1 MVYFMGTDIKVFIT
15 TENSTYTNTY
25 VTVTDA
31 GVPTCLSGAA
41 LDGSGET
48 VFAGPLSGSLGWMDA
63 DDWGVPEVQN
73 VTGLDVSIGAMDEDI
88 TYFGFRQVTKAEIK
102 KETTI
107 SLTRKKTDL
116 VWDSI
121 FNGVTGG
128 SATGGGRYGVSGGA
142 TVTEFQDGLVEPNI
156 EYGYRLHVVLADG
169 TEVMSIPGC
178 CVQSHTVTTAVD
190 GSADETMEFM
200 TYVTPSYGQTPDQ
213 VKLAATEL

>member
-1 MVYFMGTDIKVFIT
+1 MGQDISVYIT
-15 TENSTYTNTY
+15 TENTTYTNTY

-31 GVPTCLSGAA
+31 GVTTVVSGATTDA
-41 LDGSGET
+41 
-48 VFAGPLSGSLGWMDA
+48 VFAGPLSGNIGFYDS
-63 DDWGVPEVQN
+63 DDFGIPQVEN

-88 TYFGFRQVTKAEIK
+88 TYFGFRQVSKAEIK
-102 KETTI
+102 KETTV

-116 VWDSI
+116 VWDAI
-121 FNGVTGG
+121 FNGVSGG
-128 SATGGGRYGVSGGA
+128 ATTGGGRYGVTGN
-142 TVTEFQDGLVEPNI
+142 TDDTRTDFQDGLVEPNV
-156 EYGYRLHVVLADG
+156 EYGYRIHIVLADG

-213 VKLAATEL
+213 AALTASEL